1 MGITAKIHH
10 IFILFRYV
18 GTKRKLRKE
27 RISIVPS
34 AQLRP
39 DEIPQRFLF
48 RCGCCFLG
56 CEFLATGVTVL
67 TSFQLKLKFE
77 IETRV

>member
-10 IFILFRYV
+10 IFISFRYV

-27 RISIVPS
+27 RISIAPS

-67 TSFQLKLKFE
+67 TSF
-77 IETRV
+77 ETET

>member
-10 IFILFRYV
+10 IFISFRYV

-27 RISIVPS
+27 RISIAPS

-67 TSFQLKLKFE
+67 SSFQLKLKFE